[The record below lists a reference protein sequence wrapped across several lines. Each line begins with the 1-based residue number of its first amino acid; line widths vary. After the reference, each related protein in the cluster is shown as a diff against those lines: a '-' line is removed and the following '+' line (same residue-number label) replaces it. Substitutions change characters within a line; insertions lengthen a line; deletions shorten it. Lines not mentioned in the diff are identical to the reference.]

1 MLQPRGRGLA
11 LGRRGGVTRVCAVI
25 LATWVIF
32 EYHVGVT
39 TLEYHVPV
47 AGLQES
53 ATFPRSSNHQ
63 SQPGIEPGTPAPE
76 AKVLTTRPRAVPY
89 TSRAGTGIC
98 APPQVHLLEDTVLE
112 MCQPIRSRCCRLWPG
127 RSCWLTLLSPTCP
140 WSLWGPV

>member
-1 MLQPRGRGLA
+1 MLS
-11 LGRRGGVTRVCAVI
+11 RRCWTPSSVES
-25 LATWVIF
+25 LATWEHSGGVAAALGLNTVRDM
-32 EYHVGVT
+32 EDHVGVT

-76 AKVLTTRPRAVPY
+76 AKVLTTRPRVVPY

-98 APPQVHLLEDTVLE
+98 APPHQHGLKSYHMTF
-112 MCQPIRSRCCRLWPG
+112 S
-127 RSCWLTLLSPTCP
+127 
-140 WSLWGPV
+140 